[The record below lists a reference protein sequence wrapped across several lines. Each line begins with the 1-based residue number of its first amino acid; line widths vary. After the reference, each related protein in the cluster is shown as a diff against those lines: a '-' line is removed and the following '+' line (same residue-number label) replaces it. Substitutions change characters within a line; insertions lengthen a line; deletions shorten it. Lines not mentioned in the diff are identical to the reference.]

1 LLTAV
6 PFLVVFLVDHPS
18 TYRVEGLR

>member
-6 PFLVVFLVDHPS
+6 PLLVVFLVDHPS